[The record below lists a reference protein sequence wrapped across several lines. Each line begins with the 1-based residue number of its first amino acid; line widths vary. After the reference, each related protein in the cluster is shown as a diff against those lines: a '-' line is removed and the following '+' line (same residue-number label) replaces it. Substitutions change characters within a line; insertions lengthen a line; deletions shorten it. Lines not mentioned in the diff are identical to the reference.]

1 MDRATL
7 ARATEPFFTTK
18 RHGEGTGLGLAM
30 GAALPSSPAARSAST
45 VPPTGGTRV
54 TLWLPQAGEAHTE
67 SSADTAPADENPAQS
82 KRILLVDDD
91 ARVRETLSAQ
101 LEAAGHMVVAVA
113 EGGAALVHIESGAAV
128 DCLVADLSMPGMDG
142 LAVTREAQ
150 RLRPRLA
157 AVLLT
162 GFAGDS
168 AALAISGAVSGSFS
182 LLRKPVQGSQLR
194 DRIAMLLESA
204 AVR

>member
-1 MDRATL
+1 
-7 ARATEPFFTTK
+7 
-18 RHGEGTGLGLAM
+18 M
-30 GAALPSSPAARSAST
+30 GSRSAANR
-45 VPPTGGTRV
+45 GTRV

-67 SSADTAPADENPAQS
+67 LSAETAAGDEDPAQS
-82 KRILLVDDD
+82 IRILLVDDD
-91 ARVRETLSAQ
+91 ALFRETLSAQ
-101 LEAAGHMVVAVA
+101 LEAAGH
-113 EGGAALVHIESGAAV
+113 GGRRCRGRSGAAAV

-142 LAVTREAQ
+142 LAVIHEAQ

-194 DRIAMLLESA
+194 DRIEMLLESA